1 MYLPIGIA
9 RALKAGGGS
18 GNIPKVILTQ
28 NIYYT
33 VEDGFENCI
42 EICNTEEIAIKKCIE
57 NSLAKEVFKFVDDEL
72 TECVFRKENHT

>member
-18 GNIPKVILTQ
+18 GNIPKVILTE
-28 NIYYT
+28 NMYFT

-42 EICNTEEIAIKKCIE
+42 GRYENQELAIEECNNNTD
-57 NSLAKEVFKFVDDEL
+57 AKEVFKFVNDEL
-72 TECVFRKENHT
+72 VGCIYRK